1 MDDEKIINLYMNRQE
16 RAIHE
21 SAKKYGRLC
30 NNISMG
36 ILNDRRDCEE
46 CVSDTWITLWNQ
58 IPPKNPNPLKAYI
71 CRIIKNLSLKR
82 YEYHHAKKRNS
93 EYDLS
98 LEELNDCICQREN
111 VEEQIEYQEL
121 KRLIAIFIENLPKEK
136 RVLFLRRYWFLE
148 SMTEIAKDYNITS
161 KNVSMKLLRIRKEL
175 KEFLKRE
182 GFEL

>member
-1 MDDEKIINLYMNRQE
+1 MNDEKIINLYMNRQE
-16 RAIHE
+16 IAIQE
-21 SAKKYGRLC
+21 TNKKYGRLC
-30 NNISMG
+30 IGISMG

-46 CVSDTWITLWNQ
+46 CISDTWLTLWNQ
-58 IPPKNPNPLKAYI
+58 IPPKKPNPLKAYI

-98 LEELNDCICQREN
+98 LEELNGCICKKEN

-121 KRLIAIFIENLPKEK
+121 KRSVSKFIENLSKEK
-136 RVLFLRRYWFLE
+136 RVLFLRRYWFLQ
-148 SMTEIAKDYNITS
+148 SVTEIANDYDMTP
-161 KNVSMKLLRIRKEL
+161 KNVSVKLLRIRKEL
-175 KEFLKRE
+175 KEFLIGE